1 MGELLLVSHP
11 FLCVNLCYLVGAQL
25 LTVKAQYVMMVKYN
39 LVEL

>member
-25 LTVKAQYVMMVKYN
+25 LTVKDSICYDAKYN
-39 LVEL
+39 IVRL